1 MENDGVEHNQL
12 LAFGELAQP
21 GASEAPNP
29 TTLFSFKTVI
39 TFKHQAAALPSD
51 PPVVIR
57 PYHLLQITFWREARG
72 FLTAF
77 GTGTALQPERR
88 RIGARIKQAQ
98 VPGRQAPWGKCFV
111 NSFPGPKPSPITR
124 SPMGYVPA
132 VSWQRAGKQQTH
144 LRATIYLRKNGNGV
158 AVTLTSLRPSK
169 LHETPFLCRWGI
181 GDTSSTT
188 PWELGCGGS
197 SAREGFTS
205 TGLAL
210 HQRGLTSFPKN
221 LHRGPE

>member
-1 MENDGVEHNQL
+1 MESQRVPLNCIFRHEKELRASNSEPFKPIKVLFWVENDGVEHNQL

-21 GASEAPNP
+21 GTSKAPNP

-57 PYHLLQITFWREARG
+57 PYHLLQIAFWREARG
-72 FLTAF
+72 FLAAF

-158 AVTLTSLRPSK
+158 AITLTSLRPSK
-169 LHETPFLCRWGI
+169 LHETPISLQMGYR
-181 GDTSSTT
+181 
-188 PWELGCGGS
+188 
-197 SAREGFTS
+197 
-205 TGLAL
+205 
-210 HQRGLTSFPKN
+210 
-221 LHRGPE
+221 